1 MGGTIARKRKE
12 SEVGAWATGPTDPS
26 PTLRPL
32 SESLQPVNAS
42 SLACA
47 AISSQAG
54 KASAQQQN
62 RRWLGRLL
70 GLHARRSQQTLTAIQ
85 SIAHRAG
92 IGMALRLLQEVI
104 GRLSRGAIV
113 VVAEAVLVVA
123 IVAVAKVVLVFA
135 IVPVEEQVPDRQLQP
150 GGMHVVQRLLAVMIE
165 QPGNA
170 TALVTEMAVGTAIDL
185 VL

>member
-1 MGGTIARKRKE
+1 
-12 SEVGAWATGPTDPS
+12 ATGPTDPS

-70 GLHARRSQQTLTAIQ
+70 GLHARRSQQTLTAIK
-85 SIAHRAG
+85 SIAIRAGIEELAG

-135 IVPVEEQVPDRQLQP
+135 IVPVEDQVPDRQLQP
-150 GGMHVVQRLLAVMIE
+150 GGMRVVQRLLAVMIE
-165 QPGNA
+165 Q
-170 TALVTEMAVGTAIDL
+170 
-185 VL
+185 